1 MQVSKAMKY
10 IALQIS
16 DAVSRWAGWAL
27 AYPEFGNSVTNPIPT
42 RGAGYAHHITPYPS
56 GFQNL
61 KASLQVGI
69 FPKKE

>member
-1 MQVSKAMKY
+1 MQISKAMKY

-16 DAVSRWAGWAL
+16 DAVSRW
-27 AYPEFGNSVTNPIPT
+27 PEFGNAVTNPIPT
-42 RGAGYAHHITPYPS
+42 GGGGAIYAHHITPYPS